1 MTVVIPAHHLSLL
14 EVEQRFKLHQVY
26 DVAFF
31 PEWQITAVD
40 LPTEERWLLDRAQR
54 DFLYLAK
61 GPLHEEIVKLVVLSP
76 LLSVAGFYQ
85 QPFRPVAEHQV
96 ELTLHGDDAA
106 AEKIRGRLDMLVL
119 NESLWVV
126 AVESKNSH
134 LSVRAALPQMLFY
147 MLASPSTQATLFG
160 LATNGDEFLLL
171 KLVRGESPQYALS
184 RPFSLLNPGN
194 ELYTVVTI
202 LQQLSQTVAIA
213 A

>member
-1 MTVVIPAHHLSLL
+1 MATIIPAHTLNLL
-14 EVEQRFKLHQVY
+14 EVEQRFGLQQIY
-26 DVAFF
+26 DAAFF
-31 PEWQITAVD
+31 TEWQITAAE

-61 GPLHEEIVKLVVLSP
+61 GTLHEEIVKLVVLSP

-85 QPFRPVAEHQV
+85 RPFRPVAEHQV
-96 ELTLHGDDAA
+96 ELALEVGD
-106 AEKIRGRLDMLVL
+106 EKIRGRLDILVL

-147 MLASPSTQATLFG
+147 MLASPPTQSALFG

-171 KLVRGESPQYALS
+171 KLVKEESPQYAMS
-184 RPFSLLNPGN
+184 RPFSLLNLGN
-194 ELYTVVTI
+194 ELYTVATI
-202 LQQLSQTVAIA
+202 LAQLGQNVAIA

>member
-1 MTVVIPAHHLSLL
+1 MTAVIPAHTLSLL
-14 EVEQRFKLHQVY
+14 EIEQRFELHQVY
-26 DVAFF
+26 DAAFF
-31 PEWQITAVD
+31 PEWQLTAVE
-40 LPTEERWLLDRAQR
+40 LPAEERWLLDRAQR

-61 GPLHEEIVKLVVLSP
+61 GTLHEEIVKLAVLSP

-85 QPFRPVAEHQV
+85 RPFRPVAEHQV
-96 ELTLHGDDAA
+96 ELTLNAEE
-106 AEKIRGRLDMLVL
+106 EKIRGRLDMLVL
-119 NESLWVV
+119 SESLWVV

-147 MLASPSTQATLFG
+147 MLASPPKQATLFG

-171 KLVRGESPQYALS
+171 KLLKDETPQYALS

-194 ELYTVVTI
+194 ELYTVATV
-202 LQQLSQTVAIA
+202 LQQLGQAVAIA